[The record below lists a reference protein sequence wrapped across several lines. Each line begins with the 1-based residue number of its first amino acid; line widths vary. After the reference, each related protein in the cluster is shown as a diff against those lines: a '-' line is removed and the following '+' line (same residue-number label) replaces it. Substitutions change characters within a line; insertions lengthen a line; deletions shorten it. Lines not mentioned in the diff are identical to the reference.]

1 MLNIFI
7 PMALCNKTKRKDH
20 PLDRAT
26 IKSHSI
32 GQQNK
37 KKGIPCTKKPAN
49 QPKSKQKHLS
59 SMALFNKTEKISP
72 LPQNNFES
80 TQQPTKI
87 KASKQKKDH
96 HFHKTTS
103 KITHKQNQYT
113 AGKKKNKK

>member
-1 MLNIFI
+1 
-7 PMALCNKTKRKDH
+7 MALCNKTKRKDH

-103 KITHKQNQYT
+103 KITQQPSKINTRQ
-113 AGKKKNKK
+113 AKKKKQKMIIS